1 MDEVAAGTGM
11 LDLERFLPYRLA
23 VLAADVSRALS
34 QIYTREFGLSI
45 PEWRIIANLGRFGPL
60 NAGDLAQRSSLDKPK
75 VTRALQKLEA
85 RGLVERSIEARDRR
99 QVRLALSRRGRSMLG
114 QIAGLALDWEKD
126 LLSALK
132 ASERDSLTRIMA
144 SLAKRTE
151 ELARSSKT
159 PKPRRTAI

>member
-85 RGLVERSIEARDRR
+85 RGLVERTIEARDRR
-99 QVRLALSRRGRSMLG
+99 QVRLTLSRRGRSTLG

-144 SLAKRTE
+144 TLAKRTG
-151 ELARSSKT
+151 ELAGTDQS
-159 PKPRRTAI
+159 PKRRRTLT